1 MPPRRLP
8 GAPPRGAEG
17 PPPGPLVSFTFDG
30 REYQGVEGEPLAA
43 SLLAADR
50 LILSRSFRFHRPRGL
65 MCSTGDCGWCEC
77 EVDGRPSVRS
87 CRVPV
92 RAGLVARGEH
102 ALPSVERD
110 LLSLVG
116 LASRW
121 IPPTFYHHRFLRP
134 RALRKRYLDVLRWFG
149 GRGRLRLGD
158 RAPASGR
165 PTRRIETDVLVVGG
179 GRAGLLAAL
188 GAAEAGGRVVL
199 LDAGVARVGERRGGD
214 EAEAGE
220 LAQPA
225 GAVGV
230 QILSGTVAV
239 GWYGG
244 TVAAISDDAHL
255 EIRAGSV
262 VAASGSYDR
271 VPLVPGNDRPGV
283 MAARTIRW
291 LIERH
296 GILPGERA
304 LLVGDGDDLLRAGES
319 LSRAGATCL
328 GPVPTASLA
337 RILGRRRVTGAV
349 VRDSEGDRRLSVELV
364 VFADRTPNLDLVLA
378 AGADVEMCDG
388 SLVPVCDG
396 SGLTSVASVFV
407 AGSAAGRPVA
417 GVGGREIARAAG
429 RAAAGH
435 AAGQAGSAAGH
446 PAGQPPATR
455 AGRPTAPSS
464 AAAATAGFGAADVAA
479 TAVAATAPAA
489 LVCFCEDV
497 RAWEIRA
504 EQAAGYD
511 DPELIK
517 RRTGALTG
525 PCQGKYCLQSFACL
539 VHDPSDRIVAVP
551 TARPPL
557 RPIRLGDL
565 VASDSAPDAVG
576 ERA

>member
-1 MPPRRLP
+1 
-8 GAPPRGAEG
+8 
-17 PPPGPLVSFTFDG
+17 
-30 REYQGVEGEPLAA
+30 
-43 SLLAADR
+43 
-50 LILSRSFRFHRPRGL
+50 

-134 RALRKRYLDVLRWFG
+134 RVLRKRYLDVLRWFG
-149 GRGRLRLGD
+149 GRGRLRPGD
-158 RAPASGR
+158 RIPPPGR
-165 PTRRIETDVLVVGG
+165 PTRRIEIDVLVVGG

-199 LDAGVARVGERRGGD
+199 LDAGVARVGGERRVGD
-214 EAEAGE
+214 EPGAGE
-220 LAQPA
+220 LAQQA
-225 GAVGV
+225 GAAGV

-244 TVAAISDDAHL
+244 TVAAIGDDAHL

-337 RILGRRRVTGAV
+337 RILGLRRVTGAV

-364 VFADRTPNLDLVLA
+364 VFADRSPNLDLVLA
-378 AGADVEMCDG
+378 AGADVEMRDG
-388 SLVPVCDG
+388 GLVPVCNG
-396 SGLTSVASVFV
+396 SGRTSVASLFV

-435 AAGQAGSAAGH
+435 AAGRAAGDAAGH
-446 PAGQPPATR
+446 AAGHLGQPPDKH
-455 AGRPTAPSS
+455 AGRPRTPST
-464 AAAATAGFGAADVAA
+464 ATAGFAAA
-479 TAVAATAPAA
+479 AVAATVVAPAASAA

-504 EQAAGYD
+504 EQAAGYA

-525 PCQGKYCLQSFACL
+525 PCQGKFCLQSFACL
-539 VHDPSDRIVAVP
+539 VGDGANGVVALP

-557 RPIRLGDL
+557 RPVRLGDL
-565 VASDSAPDAVG
+565 ATSDTAPDATG